1 MIRYILFDLDDTLYP
16 ADSGIMEMVRERIGQ
31 FMIER
36 VGLPAQEV
44 PRIRQEY
51 LCRYGTTLRGLQTH
65 HQVDPEDY
73 LAYVH
78 DVPLEQFIR
87 PNPELDRM
95 LERIPVEKV
104 VFTNASEEHAREVLR
119 VLGIERHFTRIFDIR
134 RLNWLCKPDPGAYLQ
149 VLAGLEARPEEC
161 LLVDDSI
168 PNAAS
173 AKALGM
179 PTILVG
185 SGPCDAADRVIGDLL
200 ELPEVIAEMLGD
212 ED

>member
-1 MIRYILFDLDDTLYP
+1 VIRYILFDLDDTLYP
-16 ADSGIMEMVRERIGQ
+16 ASSGIMEMVRERIGQ

-36 VGLPAQEV
+36 VGLPAEEV

-51 LCRYGTTLRGLQTH
+51 LRRYGTTLRGLQTH

-78 DVPLEQFIR
+78 DVPLEQYIR
-87 PNPELDRM
+87 PNPELDCM

-104 VFTNASEEHAREVLR
+104 IFTNASEEHARKVLR
-119 VLGIERHFTRIFDIR
+119 VLGIERHFTRVFDIR

-149 VLAGLEARPEEC
+149 VLAGLGARPEEC

-168 PNAAS
+168 PNVAS
-173 AKALGM
+173 AKVLGM
-179 PTILVG
+179 PAILVG
-185 SGPCDAADRVIGDLL
+185 PGPCDVADRVIGDLL
-200 ELPEVIAEMLGD
+200 YLADVIGEMIGHD
-212 ED
+212 R